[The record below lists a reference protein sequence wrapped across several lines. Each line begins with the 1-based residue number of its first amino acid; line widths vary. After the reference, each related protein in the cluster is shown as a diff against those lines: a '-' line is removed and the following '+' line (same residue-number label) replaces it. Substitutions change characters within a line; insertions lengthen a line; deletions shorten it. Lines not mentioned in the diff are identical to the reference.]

1 MHIIKDKNLLRLIII
16 SISLVIIGL
25 ITWNVISF
33 YDRIK
38 KEERN
43 KMFIYSMALQSVNR
57 ADLKDSD
64 INFELNILNRNEN
77 IPVVIYD
84 IYGEVVDFV
93 NIDEAIL
100 DRPKALKRKL
110 DKIRSENEPIEL
122 DLKDGNKQFL
132 FYGNSSVLNK
142 ITYYPF
148 ILIVIIALLVT
159 LVYFFYI
166 TSKSSEQNK
175 LWAGMAKETAHQIGT
190 PLSSLIGW
198 LEILRAENVDPFYI
212 EEMEKDIHRL
222 NTITDRFSK
231 VGSHVKLEKNDVV
244 ATTKLAAEYLKS
256 RSSKLIQFKI
266 DLPTE
271 PVYVMLNEA
280 LFSWTI
286 ENLVKNAI
294 DAMRGKG
301 NLEIEL
307 ARSEDCVKILIKDT
321 GKGIPIKNF
330 TKVFAPGFSTK
341 KRGWGLGLS
350 LAKRIIEDFHHGK
363 IYVAY
368 SEIDK
373 GTTFEIRLNKVVN
386 E

>member
-1 MHIIKDKNLLRLIII
+1 MQITKDKNLLRLIII
-16 SISLVIIGL
+16 GISFVIIGL

-43 KMFIYSMALQSVNR
+43 KMQIYSMALQSVNQ
-57 ADLKDSD
+57 ANLNDTD

-84 IYGEVVDFV
+84 IYGEVVTV
-93 NIDEAIL
+93 ENVEESIL
-100 DRPKALKRKL
+100 NNPKAKKRKL
-110 DKIRSENEPIEL
+110 DKIRSENKPIEL

-159 LVYFFYI
+159 LVFFFYI

-198 LEILRAENVDPFYI
+198 LEILKSENVDPSYI
-212 EEMEKDIHRL
+212 EEMEKDIMRL

-231 VGSHVKLEKNDVV
+231 VGSQVKLKKTDLV
-244 ATTKLAAEYLKS
+244 ATTKESAEYLKS
-256 RSSKLIQFKI
+256 RSSKLIHFKI
-266 DLPTE
+266 DLPDE
-271 PVYVMLNEA
+271 PVYVELNEA

-301 NLEIEL
+301 VLEIEL
-307 ARSEDCVKILIKDT
+307 ARSEDCVKVLIKDT
-321 GKGIPIKNF
+321 GKGIPVKNF
-330 TKVFAPGFSTK
+330 SKVFEPGFSTK

-350 LAKRIIEDFHHGK
+350 LAKRIVEDFHHGK
-363 IYVAY
+363 INVAY

-373 GTTFEIRLNKVVN
+373 GTTFEIKLNKL
-386 E
+386 

>member
-1 MHIIKDKNLLRLIII
+1 MRTIKDKNVLRYIII
-16 SISLVIIGL
+16 GISLVIIGL

-43 KMFIYSMALQSVNR
+43 KMFIYSMALQSVNQ
-57 ADLKDSD
+57 ADLNDSD

-84 IYGEVVDFV
+84 IYGEVVEVV
-93 NIDEAIL
+93 NIDKNIL
-100 DRPKALKRKL
+100 NNPKAKKRKL

-198 LEILRAENVDPFYI
+198 LEILRSENVDPSYI
-212 EEMEKDIHRL
+212 EEMEKDINRL

-231 VGSHVKLEKNDVV
+231 VGSHVKLERTDIVT
-244 ATTKLAAEYLKS
+244 TTKTSAEYLKS
-256 RSSKLIQFKI
+256 RSSKLIDFKI

-286 ENLVKNAI
+286 ENLVKNAV

-307 ARSEDCVKILIKDT
+307 ARSEDCVKILVKDT

-330 TKVFAPGFSTK
+330 NKVFEPGFSTK

-363 IYVAY
+363 IHVAY

-373 GTTFEIRLNKVVN
+373 GTTFEIKLKKI
-386 E
+386 